1 MGKNLPALFEML
13 RSGNDQEVL
22 TAAKMATREL
32 DLLALTWTEIGRA
45 VVNGRI
51 PRANQDVPRQEP
63 PQAKPRTYPPRPA
76 AAPIPRH
83 EKMHG
88 ILAYQLCAY
97 LATQGERL
105 MDWDRS
111 FLRSLGQPKKGMAL
125 SEKQWNVVLAMGR
138 RIGAISTAK

>member
-1 MGKNLPALFEML
+1 MAKNLPALFEML

-32 DLLALTWTEIGRA
+32 ELLALTWTDIGRA
-45 VVNGRI
+45 VANGVI
-51 PRANQDVPRQEP
+51 PRVYQNAPRPTP
-63 PQAKPRTYPPRPA
+63 PPNKPRTYSPRPA

-83 EKMHG
+83 AKMHG

-105 MDWDRS
+105 MDWDRN
-111 FLRSLGQPKKGMAL
+111 FLRSLGPATKGMAL